1 MKKAKLLT
9 TLIVLALAL
18 ALVAPAGAQT
28 GLPPICS
35 GVQLQNVGTTA
46 AQNVSMSFYKQGG
59 NDGVADYVYTVAGGL
74 SGNASKS
81 FYIPNVLP
89 STVPDGIYAVVVSS
103 DQKLNSLVNENTCTG
118 STPYV
123 GASHS
128 GVQDS
133 DTGTTVYLGY
143 VLSRA
148 FAAGW
153 SSALA
158 IQNADTSTATN
169 VKVEFFKAGSS
180 IAVETFSNN
189 DLKAGETWYLDLST
203 GTHATAK
210 LNGFAGTAKIT
221 SDKKVA
227 AVANYAPAD
236 GTRLLSYNGSTTTS
250 QKLYASQITKFA
262 FAGQYTSG
270 ITLYN
275 PNGSATPISVQ
286 FIASGATTPV
296 CTYNDTIQA
305 YSSWIKYM
313 GSITNCTTGS
323 LPNGFNGTAVVNVTS
338 GSNGILGI
346 FNFDSGIGQ
355 AEAANMI
362 REEDASSTL
371 YFPQIVRNA
380 FGGFQ
385 SGWQV
390 VNTGTSNLNLT
401 ITYTRDN
408 GSTYVDHKS
417 INAGSAL
424 TVYVGAAEYQ
434 SSLGDNWNGGAVV
447 SVDGAAGKIAGQG
460 NITAPYSGDGLLVY
474 NAFTP

>member
-1 MKKAKLLT
+1 MKKSKLLT
-9 TLIVLALAL
+9 ALIVLALTL
-18 ALVAPAGAQT
+18 ALVGSASAQA

-35 GVQLQNVGTTA
+35 GVQLQNTGTTA
-46 AQNVSMSFYKQGG
+46 AQSVSMNFYKQGD
-59 NDGVADYVYTVAGGL
+59 NDGNPNYVYNVAGGL

-128 GVQDS
+128 GVQDA

-158 IQNADTSTATN
+158 IQNADSTTATN
-169 VKVEFFKAGSS
+169 VKVEFFAAGSS
-180 IAVETFSNN
+180 TAVETFTNTS
-189 DLKAGETWYLDLST
+189 LLAGETWYLDLST
-203 GTHATAK
+203 GTYATAN
-210 LNGFAGTAKIT
+210 LSGFAGTAKIT
-221 SDKKVA
+221 SDKRVA
-227 AVANYAPAD
+227 AVANYAPAN
-236 GTRLLSYNGSTTTS
+236 GTRLLSYNGATTTS

-262 FAGQYTSG
+262 FAGNYTSG

-275 PNGSATPISVQ
+275 PNGTPTPISVQ
-286 FIASGATTPV
+286 FIASGSTTPV
-296 CTYNDTIQA
+296 CTLNDSIPA

-313 GSITNCTTGS
+313 GSINNCSTGS
-323 LPNGFNGTAVVNVTS
+323 LPNGFNGTAVVTVTS

-362 REEDASSTL
+362 RDEDASSIL

-390 VNTGTSNLNLT
+390 VNTGGSDLDLT

-408 GSTYVDHKS
+408 GSTATDHKT
-417 INAGSAL
+417 INANSAL

-434 SSLGDNWNGGAVV
+434 TLLGDNWNGGAVV
-447 SVDGAAGKIAGQG
+447 SVDGAAGTIAGQG